1 MEPVQGDRAPE
12 QVEDVAS
19 VRPKQ
24 VLLPIVVITIGD
36 CHPGDIAP
44 KGILMPLA
52 LVSVVADFRAAEE
65 GDVTLAVAEDED
77 GAGGKVHK
85 QRLFQFLA

>member
-36 CHPGDIAP
+36 FLIGDIAL
-44 KGILMPLA
+44 KVILMPPVLA
-52 LVSVVADFRAAEE
+52 LVVADFRAEEE
-65 GDVTLAVAEDED
+65 GDVPLAVEEDGG
-77 GAGGKVHK
+77 GAGGNVHWC
-85 QRLFQFLA
+85 RRFPFLA